1 MKEPKLD
8 KQTMIS
14 FLGDVISA
22 EIEKAND
29 EIDTELIAECDA
41 FLAELITDVEISD
54 EQMQNNIAKIKSKVL
69 HTAIPTPQKNHR
81 VPKIRRIFAAAC
93 AAVILLCAG
102 ITAYAFIPAFH
113 DMVVSVLKLGCGSEL
128 GSGGVTFVYNGEMK
142 KYKNIEKLVESENL
156 DIIYPHTLPDGL
168 DVKAISIAG
177 EETELTYSISFVDN
191 ITSIVICHGEIDLSK
206 LSDESEIFT
215 NTHGVISYILI
226 RDNTVVSTTTHGG
239 WTYYITT
246 NTMEDIKEI
255 LQNFY

>member
-8 KQTMIS
+8 KQAMIS

-29 EIDTELIAECDA
+29 EIDTELIAECEA

-81 VPKIRRIFAAAC
+81 VLKIRRIFAAAC

-102 ITAYAFIPAFH
+102 ITAYAVIPAFH

-128 GSGGVTFVYNGEMK
+128 DGGGVTFINRGYTK
-142 KYKNIEKLVESENL
+142 KYTDIQSLIEEEGLGIL
-156 DIIYPHTLPDGL
+156 YPHDLPDVL
-168 DVKAISIAG
+168 KIKTRSIAG
-177 EETELTYSISFVDN
+177 EES
-191 ITSIVICHGEIDLSK
+191 
-206 LSDESEIFT
+206 
-215 NTHGVISYILI
+215 SYKYFI
-226 RDNTVVSTTTHGG
+226 
-239 WTYYITT
+239 
-246 NTMEDIKEI
+246 
-255 LQNFY
+255 

>member
-8 KQTMIS
+8 KQAMIS

-22 EIEKAND
+22 EIEKEND
-29 EIDTELIAECDA
+29 EIDTELIAECEA

-93 AAVILLCAG
+93 AAVILLCAC
-102 ITAYAFIPAFH
+102 ITAYAFIPAFR
-113 DMVVSVLKLGCGSEL
+113 DMVVSVLKLGSGSEVN
-128 GSGGVTFVYNGEMK
+128 SGGVTYVYNGKMK
-142 KYKNIEKLVESENL
+142 EYKNIEKLVESENL

-177 EETELTYSISFVDN
+177 EGNDTMYFISFTDN
-191 ITSIVICHGEIDLSK
+191 LTTISVYSYEIDVSG
-206 LSDESEIFT
+206 LSDESQVYVNQQNIT
-215 NTHGVISYILI
+215 SYII
-226 RDNTVVSTTTHGG
+226 EDNICVTSTTIHNG
-239 WTYYITT
+239 WTYYITAS
-246 NTMEDIKEI
+246 TMEDIKEI